1 MNSRI
6 AAAFVALVA
15 ALVFFSMVSAE
26 IVSVKQA
33 SVDDQQ
39 SACLEAGGVIT
50 SAHFVINQ
58 ITPASNA
65 PAFITVTWSNG
76 DTEDVPLDRVTGR
89 VAHYTVEGSA
99 THTEIDTATADIYE
113 GWGGQ
118 FNLSSVECGS
128 PPPPPPLD
136 ACTPFQDRIIIV
148 FNARL
153 GDPTIAGVT
162 DESAP
167 IAVNIAAGTYLVTL
181 QSFDEHSVHGGQGQ
195 EQEQWFARFTA
206 GGTVD
211 SGVIADLPDDQD
223 VINEQVGTIEFTSTA
238 TQVVARHALAGGT
251 FTTPESIEAVCVALD
266 PQ

>member
-1 MNSRI
+1 MNVRI
-6 AAAFVALVA
+6 AVALGGLVA
-15 ALVFFSMVSAE
+15 GLALLSVVSAAT
-26 IVSVKQA
+26 ISVKQA

-39 SACLEAGGVIT
+39 GACLEGGGAIT

-65 PAFITVTWSNG
+65 PAFITVTWTNG
-76 DTEDVPLDRVTGR
+76 DTEDVPLDRVTGK
-89 VAHYTVEGSA
+89 VAHYTVAGTA
-99 THTEIDTATADIYE
+99 THTAIADATADIYDE
-113 GWGGQ
+113 WSGQ
-118 FNLSSVECGS
+118 FNLSSVECG
-128 PPPPPPLD
+128 PGPEPPLD
-136 ACTPFQDRIIIV
+136 ACTPFEDRIIIV

-153 GDPTIAGVT
+153 GDPTQAAGVT
-162 DESAP
+162 LESDP
-167 IAVNIAAGTYLVTL
+167 VAVDIAAGTYLVTL
-181 QSFDEHSVHGGQGQ
+181 QSFDEHSAHGGQGQ

-211 SGVIADLPDDQD
+211 SGVISDLPDDQD

>member
-1 MNSRI
+1 MRTRTVALFVGLI
-6 AAAFVALVA
+6 AALFI
-15 ALVFFSMVSAE
+15 VSATSAAT
-26 IVSVKQA
+26 ITVKQA

-39 SACLEAGGVIT
+39 RSCLSAGGSIT

-58 ITPASNA
+58 ISPASNA
-65 PAFITVTWSNG
+65 PASIDVTWSNG
-76 DTEDVPLDRVTGR
+76 DVENVPLDRVTGR
-89 VAHYTVEGSA
+89 VAHYTVAGSA
-99 THTEIDTATADIYE
+99 THTAISTATADIYD

-118 FNLSSVECGS
+118 FNLSSVECGP

-162 DESAP
+162 EESAP
-167 IAVNIAAGTYLVTL
+167 VAVNIAAGTYMVTL

-195 EQEQWFARFTA
+195 LNEQWFARFTA

-211 SGVIADLPDDQD
+211 SGVIDDLPDDQD
-223 VINEQVGTIEFTSTA
+223 VINQQVGTVTFASTA
-238 TQVVARHALAGGT
+238 TQVVARHELAGGT